1 MVARP
6 ITAVPAIVTASAT
19 ASEANLPSANA
30 SPPPTTFQAT
40 SRFLAAVPS
49 TIAPLATAVDTA
61 LIANP
66 RSRLK
71 LPKPTAV
78 VSFSDPTPLAEVFPQ
93 TPQVQ
98 TPQVPPSVAIFRS
111 LLASLVIIID
121 TVDAPTR
128 NQLKDELMQKFDPY
142 FTLFPFID

>member
-1 MVARP
+1 MGSDNARP
-6 ITAVPAIVTASAT
+6 NFHMIARLNTAVPAIVTASAT

-30 SPPPTTFQAT
+30 SPPTTFQAT
-40 SRFLAAVPS
+40 SRLNQNLLAVPS
-49 TIAPLATAVDTA
+49 TNAY
-61 LIANP
+61 
-66 RSRLK
+66 RSRLR
-71 LPKPTAV
+71 LPKPAVAAFSNTTA
-78 VSFSDPTPLAEVFPQ
+78 LAEVLPQ
-93 TPQVQ
+93 PPQVQ
-98 TPQVPPSVAIFRS
+98 TPQVSVSIFRS